1 MRALRLALA
10 QINPSV
16 GDIEGNVRLIRSALS
31 QARRVH
37 ADLVVFPELTITG
50 YPAQDLLLKP
60 RFIDENKRALAE
72 AAKSCVGLVA
82 VVGYVEQ
89 GPVEQDPLVKRS
101 AESPLEAAP
110 DRYELYNAA
119 AILAEGR
126 HVSSSYKRVLRQDG
140 IHDEGRYFLPGQA
153 GPLVDLHGATVGVTI
168 GEDIGSWERSES
180 VQAQVIVNIGASP
193 FFIGK
198 RRLHEQALAACAKGN
213 GVFVAFVNL
222 VGGQDELVFDG
233 NSVIVD
239 RSGIVVARARAFEE
253 DLLVVDLDVEEKVPG
268 RLAGGRVHISPEG
281 NDRAV
286 ERVAVEV
293 PDFAG
298 VRSPIVS
305 RVESEPGDLE
315 EVYRALVL
323 GVKDYA
329 GKNRFTNV
337 VIGLS
342 GGIDSALTAAIAV
355 DAVGSEHVVGI
366 CMPSPYTSKESVED
380 AVELSNRLAVACV
393 TIPITP
399 LFETYRRSLA
409 QVFRETQVDQ
419 TEENLQARIRGT
431 ILMAFSNKFGHL
443 VLTTGNKSETGVGYA
458 TLYGDMAGGFA
469 VIKDVPK
476 TMVYELARL
485 RNRMADVP
493 VIPQRV
499 LDRPPSAEL
508 KPNQKDEDSLPPYS
522 ILDPILRAYVEED
535 RSVED
540 IVARGFDRETVV
552 RVAGLVDRSE
562 YKRRQAPIGI
572 KITPRSFGKEWRMP
586 ITNGYRHSGS

>member
-1 MRALRLALA
+1 MRALRVALA
-10 QINPSV
+10 QINPLV
-16 GDIEGNVRLIRSALS
+16 GDIEGNLRLIRSVLN
-31 QARRVH
+31 QARQVH
-37 ADLVVFPELTITG
+37 ADLVVFPELAVTG
-50 YPAQDLLLKP
+50 YPPQDLLLKP
-60 RFIDENKRALAE
+60 RFIGENKRALDE

-89 GPVEQDPLVKRS
+89 GPLLNRS
-101 AESPLEAAP
+101 AGSPLGAAP

-119 AILAEGR
+119 AVLADGR
-126 HVSSSYKRVLRQDG
+126 HVCSSYKLVLQDNG
-140 IHDEGRYFLPGQA
+140 AYNEGRYFLPGQTS
-153 GPLVDLHGATVGVTI
+153 PLFDLHGTAVGVAI
-168 GEDIGSWERSES
+168 GEGIWSWERSRLA
-180 VQAQVIVNIGASP
+180 QAEVIVNISASP
-193 FFIGK
+193 FCTGK
-198 RRLHEQALAACAKGN
+198 RRLREQTLAARAREN
-213 GVFVAFVNL
+213 GAFVAFVNL

-233 NSVIVD
+233 TSVIVD
-239 RSGIVVARARAFEE
+239 RNGIVVARARAFEE
-253 DLLVVDLDVEEKVPG
+253 DLLVVDLHSEEKAPD
-268 RLAGGRVHISPEG
+268 RSTRRRAGELLEE
-281 NDRAV
+281 NDGMV
-286 ERVAVEV
+286 EQVALKA
-293 PDFAG
+293 PDFAA
-298 VRSPIVS
+298 VRSPIVP
-305 RVESEPGDLE
+305 RVEPEPGDLE

-329 GKNRFTNV
+329 GKNHFTDV

-366 CMPSPYTSKESVED
+366 CMPSPYTSRESIED
-380 AVELSNRLAVACV
+380 VADLSHRLAVECV

-399 LFETYRRSLA
+399 LFEAYRCSLA
-409 QVFRETQVDQ
+409 QVFRETPMDQ
-419 TEENLQARIRGT
+419 AEENLQARIRGT

-443 VLTTGNKSETGVGYA
+443 VLTTGNKSEMGVGYA

-485 RNRMADVP
+485 RNRMADAP
-493 VIPQRV
+493 VIPQRI

-535 RSVED
+535 RSIED
-540 IVARGFDRETVV
+540 IVALGFDRETVV

-562 YKRRQAPIGI
+562 YKRRQAPIGV
-572 KITPRSFGKEWRMP
+572 KITPRGFGGEWRMP
-586 ITNGYRHSGS
+586 ITNGHRHF

>member
-10 QINPSV
+10 QINPLV
-16 GDIEGNVRLIRSALS
+16 GDIEGNLRLIRSVLS
-31 QARRVH
+31 QARQIQ
-37 ADLVVFPELTITG
+37 ADLVVFPELAITG
-50 YPAQDLLLKP
+50 SPAQDLLLKP

-89 GPVEQDPLVKRS
+89 GPLMKRS
-101 AESPLEAAP
+101 AGSPLGAAP

-119 AILAEGR
+119 AILADGR
-126 HVSSSYKRVLRQDG
+126 HVCSSRKRVLRHDG
-140 IHDEGRYFLPGQA
+140 VHDEGRYFLPGQA
-153 GPLVDLHGATVGVTI
+153 GPLIDLHGATVGVTI
-168 GEDIGSWERSES
+168 GEDIWSWEKSGS
-180 VQAQVIVNIGASP
+180 VQAEVIVNIGASP
-193 FFIGK
+193 FCIGR
-198 RRLHEQALAACAKGN
+198 RRLHEQALAARAREN
-213 GVFVAFVNL
+213 GAFVVFVNL

-239 RSGIVVARARAFEE
+239 RNGIVVARARAFEE
-253 DLLVVDLDVEEKVPG
+253 DLLTVDLDTEENAPSRSARGDENKP
-268 RLAGGRVHISPEG
+268 PKE

-286 ERVAVEV
+286 ERVSVEV

-305 RVESEPGDLE
+305 RVEPELGDLD

-355 DAVGSEHVVGI
+355 DAVGPGHVVGI
-366 CMPSPYTSKESVED
+366 CMPSPYTSRESIEDVADLSHRLGVE
-380 AVELSNRLAVACV
+380 CM

-399 LFETYRRSLA
+399 LFEAYRRSLA
-409 QVFRETQVDQ
+409 QVFRETRTDQ

-443 VLTTGNKSETGVGYA
+443 VLTTGNKSEMGVGYA

-522 ILDPILRAYVEED
+522 MLDPILRAYVEED
-535 RSVED
+535 RSIED
-540 IVARGFDRETVV
+540 IVALGFDRETVM

-562 YKRRQAPIGI
+562 YKRRQAPIGV
-572 KITPRSFGKEWRMP
+572 KITPRGFGREWRMP
-586 ITNGYRHSGS
+586 ITNGHRHSGS